1 MVRAPGDAG
10 RSLERACV
18 TRGESGLVPVSAETA
33 QRPPPQIVLP
43 LQQVA
48 TETGKAV
55 APVSAR
61 PQLVADCLLDKV
73 QGGLQARTIQFVG
86 AIAPPRGQRSIGLF
100 PQCAGRVLPRPTIV
114 LPSVQIADEMRLA
127 QLPTVERQPVV
138 DSVAVAA
145 NIDKKKFYSF
155 ASF

>member
-1 MVRAPGDAG
+1 MDGVHGGWQPRA
-10 RSLERACV
+10 
-18 TRGESGLVPVSAETA
+18 
-33 QRPPPQIVLP
+33 I
-43 LQQVA
+43 
-48 TETGKAV
+48 
-55 APVSAR
+55 
-61 PQLVADCLLDKV
+61 QL
-73 QGGLQARTIQFVG
+73 VG
-86 AIAPPRGQRSIGLF
+86 AIAPPLGQRGIGLF
-100 PQCAGRVLPRPTIV
+100 PQGAGRVLPRPTIV